1 MSLFY
6 SLRLSGRIRENRAES
21 LTFKTPGRTGKF
33 PTAVEAA
40 SMVLNF
46 PIMNDMFRHMLV
58 RSIFVLGLATPA
70 LAQVPAPFP
79 RPGQPA
85 APAPRTPAVL
95 APQQPVSQPTP
106 APPAAAAATGV
117 PTEVTLGAP
126 IYPSAQYLESYDAGR
141 GQRFYIFGS
150 QTDFLQVVAFYRTM
164 LKQRGE
170 MIFDEPPVQMFELG
184 RFREETMG
192 FAPSVTVKDYT
203 WGGSE
208 GYLNPKRDVSPPRFK
223 TIIQIVPVPPAAL
236 KEP

>member
-1 MSLFY
+1 
-6 SLRLSGRIRENRAES
+6 
-21 LTFKTPGRTGKF
+21 
-33 PTAVEAA
+33 
-40 SMVLNF
+40 
-46 PIMNDMFRHMLV
+46 MNGMFRNMLV
-58 RSIFVLGLATPA
+58 RSIFVLGFATPA

-85 APAPRTPAVL
+85 APAPRTPAVA
-95 APQQPVSQPTP
+95 APQQPVSQPL
-106 APPAAAAATGV
+106 PPVAASNSV

-150 QTDFLQVVAFYRTM
+150 QTDFLQVVAFYKTM

-208 GYLNPKRDVSPPRFK
+208 GYLNPKRDASPLRFK
-223 TIIQIVPVPPAAL
+223 TIIQIVPMPPAAP